1 MLTKEQFVK
10 LLNNDATAR
19 GQLARLNA
27 AIELADIDE
36 AVYEKMRENIVLSA
50 ILRNPTLI
58 DDLAE
63 QVYNEINGLDP
74 KWFFDMR
81 VLEAQGRRGMIRTPP
96 PHFYFLAMYTGW
108 MQNVT
113 FHSIVTFHT
122 RNEPRH

>member
-74 KWFFDMR
+74 K
-81 VLEAQGRRGMIRTPP
+81 
-96 PHFYFLAMYTGW
+96 
-108 MQNVT
+108 
-113 FHSIVTFHT
+113 
-122 RNEPRH
+122 